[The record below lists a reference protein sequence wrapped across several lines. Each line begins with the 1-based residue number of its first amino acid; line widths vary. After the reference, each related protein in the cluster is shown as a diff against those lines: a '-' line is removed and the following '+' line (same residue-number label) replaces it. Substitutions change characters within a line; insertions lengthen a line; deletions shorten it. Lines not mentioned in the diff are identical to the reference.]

1 MIIVQ
6 GRSSVQMSRFMKA
19 LKEQHMMISWMV
31 VQILSKVIKALKE
44 QNRIKEIG
52 WWFRKVMKALKEQNR
67 IIEIGYNFT
76 FIRIKKL
83 PPIRIQIKFSEAIVI
98 KTILDMSFTC
108 ESFSK
113 GKRLSTSVWFTVLL
127 GWK

>member
-19 LKEQHMMISWMV
+19 F
-31 VQILSKVIKALKE
+31 KE
-44 QNRIKEIG
+44 QNMIKAIG
-52 WWFRKVMKALKEQNR
+52 WWSRKVMKALKEQNM
-67 IIEIGYNFT
+67 ITEIGRNFT

-83 PPIRIQIKFSEAIVI
+83 PPIRIQSKFREAIVI
-98 KTILDMSFTC
+98 NTILDMSFTC